1 MRRAFKI
8 FAIKRITLARFNV
21 RPDGASLFG
30 HVHYIGLIAEG
41 PDMKSTVCTS
51 TTSPAFFIVREASVP
66 SDLIYPIRVDD
77 GQSDAGIQSYTSTEY
92 RSAHDV
98 VLRRGPEI
106 FYTLDRG
113 GFSEAKSEIRR
124 RGLDQPG
131 PGRSFSEINGAGR
144 IVSWIELIIWIHQRG
159 SVRESPLY

>member
-8 FAIKRITLARFNV
+8 FAIRRITLARSHV
-21 RPDGASLFG
+21 RPDRASLFG
-30 HVHYIGLIAEG
+30 DVHYIGLIAKG
-41 PDMKSTVCTS
+41 PDMKSTVCTA

-77 GQSDAGIQSYTSTEY
+77 GQSDAELQSYTF
-92 RSAHDV
+92 SAHDV
-98 VLRRGPEI
+98 VLGRGPEI

-124 RGLDQPG
+124 RGLDQLG
-131 PGRSFSEINGAGR
+131 LRSFSEINGAGR
-144 IVSWIELIIWIHQRG
+144 IVSRIKLIIWIHQRG